1 MEIARQILCA
11 ATFRKCDS
19 EGATS
24 QTLAEMARLMVF
36 GVVMCCYVLLWGYG
50 IPNDLSLD
58 SYPSL
63 SFMLY
68 WKTLEAIMQNER
80 PSFALSYLLALQY
93 QEFTSSTPNCSP
105 VQSR

>member
-36 GVVMCCYVLLWGYG
+36 GVVMCCYVLL
-50 IPNDLSLD
+50 L
-58 SYPSL
+58 
-63 SFMLY
+63 
-68 WKTLEAIMQNER
+68 
-80 PSFALSYLLALQY
+80 
-93 QEFTSSTPNCSP
+93 
-105 VQSR
+105 